1 MLRQESELFAIRR
14 NKLFGSKFEGHFHKK
29 AKLKA
34 ESERLSSSVPLYK
47 QGKQKSF
54 VSRPSLCARGGGQS
68 VTLFQTTTR
77 SVFEKRGSY
86 LKNFWNLEG
95 KQIYTDEF
103 FPYLIIHLNY
113 VHLIVKST
121 SSGEDSLHF
130 LKLFKKFFKW

>member
-29 AKLKA
+29 AN
-34 ESERLSSSVPLYK
+34 SERLSSSVPLYK
-47 QGKQKSF
+47 QGKQNSF

-68 VTLFQTTTR
+68 VKLFQTTTR
-77 SVFEKRGSY
+77 STFEKRGSY

-121 SSGEDSLHF
+121 SSGEDSLLC
-130 LKLFKKFFKW
+130 LKLLKKFFKW